1 MQRRIWIFYVADRK
15 VNMAEDYYQVL
26 GVEKKATADEIK
38 KAYRKLALKW
48 HPDKNP
54 NKGAEEKFKKISEA
68 YAVLSDTEKRQQYDQ
83 FGSADQYRQ
92 QYTQEDIFRNFDLDE
107 ILRGFGFGGARGGGG
122 RTTFR
127 TTRRG
132 GGSVRDDY
140 EDPFAGLFG
149 GGAGGGRQQYQEMPQ
164 KGQDAEYNLSISLEE
179 SVFGADKKISFQLEN
194 RIEDINVKIPAGISS
209 GKKLRLPGK
218 GLSGYNG
225 GLSGDLYLNINVLP
239 HPIYARDGNDLYIE
253 KTIKFTQAILGTTID
268 VPTLDG
274 SVKRLKLSPGTQN
287 NTKIRMKGYGV
298 PGLKGAPKGDQYVK
312 INVEV
317 PKKLSD
323 RQMKLVKQLADDG
336 I

>member
-1 MQRRIWIFYVADRK
+1 MAGRK

-26 GVEKKATADEIK
+26 GIDKKASADEIK

-54 NKGAEEKFKKISEA
+54 NNKGAEEKFKKISEA

-92 QYTQEDIFRNFDLDE
+92 QYSQEDIFRNFDLDE
-107 ILRGFGFGGARGGGG
+107 ILRGFGFGGARGPG

-127 TTRRG
+127 TTTRRG
-132 GGSVRDDY
+132 GGGSSRDDY

-149 GGAGGGRQQYQEMPQ
+149 GGMGGGGRQQYQEMPQ

-194 RIEDINVKIPAGISS
+194 RIEDINVKIPPGISS

-225 GLSGDLYLNINVLP
+225 APSGDLYLNINVLP
-239 HPIYARDGNDLYIE
+239 HPIYARDGNDLYTE
-253 KTIKFTQAILGTTID
+253 KTIKFTQAALGSSID
-268 VPTLDG
+268 VSTLDG
-274 SVKRLKLSPGTQN
+274 SVKRLKISPGTQN

-298 PGLKGAPKGDQYVK
+298 PGLKGAAKGDLYVK

-317 PKKLSD
+317 PRKLSD
-323 RQMKLVKQLADDG
+323 RQAKLIQQLADDG
-336 I
+336 L

>member
-1 MQRRIWIFYVADRK
+1 
-15 VNMAEDYYQVL
+15 MAEDYYQVL
-26 GVEKKATADEIK
+26 GVDKKASTDEIK

-54 NKGAEEKFKKISEA
+54 NNKAAEEKFKKISEA
-68 YAVLSDTEKRQQYDQ
+68 YAVLSDDKKRGEYDQ
-83 FGSADQYRQ
+83 FGSADQFRQ
-92 QYTQEDIFRNFDLDE
+92 RYSQEDIFRNVDLDE
-107 ILRGFGFGGARGGGG
+107 ILRSFGFGGARGAG

-127 TTRRG
+127 TGRRG
-132 GGSVRDDY
+132 GAHSQGF
-140 EDPFAGLFG
+140 EDPFSGLFG
-149 GGAGGGRQQYQEMPQ
+149 GMSGQQYANMPK

-194 RIEDINVKIPAGISS
+194 RIEDISVKIPAGISS

-218 GLSGYNG
+218 GLSGYYG
-225 GLSGDLYLNINVLP
+225 GPNGDLYLNINVLP
-239 HPIYARDGNDLYIE
+239 HPIYSRDGNDLYIE
-253 KTIKFTQAILGTTID
+253 KSIKFTQAALGTTID

-274 SVKRLKLSPGTQN
+274 STKRLKISPGTQN

-312 INVEV
+312 INIEV

-323 RQMKLVKQLADDG
+323 KQIKLIEQLAADG
-336 I
+336 V

>member
-1 MQRRIWIFYVADRK
+1 
-15 VNMAEDYYQVL
+15 MAEDYYQVL

-48 HPDKNP
+48 HPDKNS

-68 YAVLSDTEKRQQYDQ
+68 YAVLSDTEKRQQYDE

-92 QYTQEDIFRNFDLDE
+92 QHSQEDIFRNFDLDE

-149 GGAGGGRQQYQEMPQ
+149 GGAGGGRQQYEEMPQ

-225 GLSGDLYLNINVLP
+225 APNGDLYLNINVLP

-253 KTIKFTQAILGTTID
+253 KTIKFTQAAMGSSID
-268 VPTLDG
+268 VSTLDG
-274 SVKRLKLSPGTQN
+274 TVKRLKISPGTQN

-298 PGLKGAPKGDQYVK
+298 PGLKGAAKGDLYVK
-312 INVEV
+312 INVDV
-317 PKKLSD
+317 PRKLSD
-323 RQMKLVKQLADDG
+323 RQAKLIQQLADEG

>member
-1 MQRRIWIFYVADRK
+1 
-15 VNMAEDYYQVL
+15 MAEDYYQVL
-26 GVEKKATADEIK
+26 GVDKKASADVIK

-54 NKGAEEKFKKISEA
+54 NNKAAEEKFKKISEA
-68 YAVLSDTEKRQQYDQ
+68 YAVLSDAKKREQYDK
-83 FGSADQYRQ
+83 FGSADQFRQ
-92 QYTQEDIFRNFDLDE
+92 QYSQEDIFRDFDLDE
-107 ILRGFGFGGARGGGG
+107 ILRGFGFGGGRGAG

-127 TTRRG
+127 TGRRG
-132 GGSVRDDY
+132 GAGVRDND
-140 EDPFAGLFG
+140 DPFAGIFG
-149 GGAGGGRQQYQEMPQ
+149 GMGGGQQYAHMAE

-194 RIEDINVKIPAGISS
+194 RIEDISVKIPPGISS

-225 GLSGDLYLNINVLP
+225 GPSGDLYLNISILP
-239 HPIYARDGNDLYIE
+239 HPIFARDGNDLYIE
-253 KTIKFTQAILGTTID
+253 KTIKFTQAALGTTID

-274 SVKRLKLSPGTQN
+274 STKRLKLSPGTQN

-298 PGLKGAPKGDQYVK
+298 PGLKGAPKGDQFVK
-312 INVEV
+312 INIDV

-323 RQMKLVKQLADDG
+323 KQIKLIEQLATDG

>member
-1 MQRRIWIFYVADRK
+1 
-15 VNMAEDYYQVL
+15 MAEDYYQVL
-26 GVEKKATADEIK
+26 GVDKKATADEIK

-54 NKGAEEKFKKISEA
+54 NNKGAEEKFKKISEA
-68 YAVLSDTEKRQQYDQ
+68 YAVLSDAEKRQQYDQ

-92 QYTQEDIFRNFDLDE
+92 QYSQEDIFRNFDLDE
-107 ILRGFGFGGARGGGG
+107 ILRGFGFGGGRGGGG

-132 GGSVRDDY
+132 GGSSRDDY
-140 EDPFAGLFG
+140 EDPFAGIFAG
-149 GGAGGGRQQYQEMPQ
+149 GGMGGGRQYEETPQ

-225 GLSGDLYLNINVLP
+225 APSGDLYLNINVLP

-253 KTIKFTQAILGTTID
+253 KTIKFTQAAMGTTID
-268 VPTLDG
+268 VSTLDG
-274 SVKRLKLSPGTQN
+274 SVKE
-287 NTKIRMKGYGV
+287 TKDQSWHSKQYQDKNE
-298 PGLKGAPKGDQYVK
+298 GLWCT
-312 INVEV
+312 
-317 PKKLSD
+317 
-323 RQMKLVKQLADDG
+323 G
-336 I
+336 IKRSR